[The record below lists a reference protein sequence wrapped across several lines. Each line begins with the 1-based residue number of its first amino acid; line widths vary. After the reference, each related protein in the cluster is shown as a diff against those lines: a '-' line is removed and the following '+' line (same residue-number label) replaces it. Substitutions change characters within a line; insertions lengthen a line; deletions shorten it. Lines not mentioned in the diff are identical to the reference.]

1 MTVDELRA
9 ELVRR
14 SARDQGAREA
24 VVGWSDDPRTEL
36 WNAIGVVDTD
46 NTAWLAEIVT
56 QQGWPRLSDVGEE
69 AATGAWVLAQHAD
82 MQPESQRMFHEA
94 MAEALEA
101 GEASPRLFGYLED
114 RVRVNSGR
122 PQLYGTQFLEDA
134 SGMRPRPIESPNR
147 LAERRA
153 DVGMD
158 PFEEYEATMHQF
170 WARNNTPD
178 APAD

>member
-1 MTVDELRA
+1 MATCSVQVCTA
-9 ELVRR
+9 ELPAAV
-14 SARDQGAREA
+14 ARNAA
-24 VVGWSDDPRTEL
+24 PNSWSMR
-36 WNAIGVVDTD
+36 
-46 NTAWLAEIVT
+46 VT
-56 QQGWPRLSDVGEE
+56 RACW
-69 AATGAWVLAQHAD
+69 
-82 MQPESQRMFHEA
+82 
-94 MAEALEA
+94 
-101 GEASPRLFGYLED
+101 ASPRLFGYLED

-158 PFEEYEATMHQF
+158 PFEEYEATMHQI